1 LVIILLFSSQ
11 LESSREQMMVEVE
24 VDKVSTAFLRLQ
36 KINSIYFAVIAGMA
50 SKFNACQS
58 RG

>member
-1 LVIILLFSSQ
+1 
-11 LESSREQMMVEVE
+11 MMVEVE

-36 KINSIYFAVIAGMA
+36 QIYSLRYTVIAGMA
-50 SKFNACQS
+50 SKFNACES

>member
-1 LVIILLFSSQ
+1 
-11 LESSREQMMVEVE
+11 MMVEVE

-36 KINSIYFAVIAGMA
+36 KINSLYFAVIAGMA
-50 SKFNACQS
+50 SKFNACES